1 MAMATEETTTRDAES
16 WARHSGPLS
25 VGDTP
30 EGALNLNV
38 EGRELAGP
46 MQGFGK
52 LWQKTYRVALPGVDA
67 TPQEV
72 IAAWKANYGEFW
84 PEGNNFYA
92 PLAGIQP
99 GEVGLI
105 NADMPG
111 GMKLSTGV
119 MVLYADDVS
128 FTYMTPLGHP
138 FAGWITFSADDV
150 DGTTHAQVEVL
161 MRATDPAS
169 EVGLAL
175 GGHRT
180 EDRMWAQTLANLASF
195 FGLEDPR
202 VDTSVVCVDR
212 RRQWRRAGN
221 LRHDAAL
228 HTAAHLLA
236 APVRAIGMSWRGLL
250 LVAVATNVVAQAM
263 FMLIVGIVIVP
274 AVVLATVQV
283 LGLAVMSRFERTG
296 AGVVAVGG
304 AAQLAAYLSFAVPS
318 LGMPQSP
325 LDFVDAVLGFLTAA
339 TMVVGGIAL
348 LRRRTGSPRRLA
360 LAGAVVIGIAGVV
373 ATIGGLTA
381 SSDALDVGDVEV
393 AAVGYLW
400 VPTELTAASDG
411 TLHVDNRDLSHHVFA
426 IPELDLEVTLPGSTA
441 RDLPLDGAA
450 PGTYAYVC
458 TIPGHEAM
466 TGTIE
471 ITE

>member
-1 MAMATEETTTRDAES
+1 MAETTSTNRDADS

-67 TPQEV
+67 TPQEI

-84 PEGNNFYA
+84 PDGNNFYA

-180 EDRMWAQTLANLASF
+180 EDRMWAQTLANLANF
-195 FGLEDPR
+195 FGLDDPQ

-250 LVAVATNVVAQAM
+250 TAAVVTNAVAQVV
-263 FMLIVGIVIVP
+263 FMLLVGAVIPP
-274 AVVLATVQV
+274 AVALLAVQL

-296 AGVVAVGG
+296 AGIVALGG
-304 AAQLAAYLSFAVPS
+304 AAQFAAYLSFALPS
-318 LGMPQSP
+318 LAMPESP
-325 LDFVDAVLGFLTAA
+325 LDFVDATLGFLTTA
-339 TMVVGGIAL
+339 TMVVAGAAL
-348 LRRRTGSPRRLA
+348 VRQRTGSPRRFAVAGAAIIGAAA
-360 LAGAVVIGIAGVV
+360 LA
-373 ATIGGLTA
+373 ATVGGLTT
-381 SSDALDVGDVEV
+381 SSDALDAGEVEV
-393 AAVGYLW
+393 VADGYLW
-400 VPTELTAASDG
+400 IPTELTATSDG
-411 TLHVDNRDLSHHVFA
+411 TLHVDNRDPSHHVFV
-426 IPELDLEVTLPGSTA
+426 IPALDLEVNLPGSTA

-450 PGTYAYVC
+450 PGTYEYVC
-458 TIPGHEAM
+458 PILGHEAM

>member
-1 MAMATEETTTRDAES
+1 MATDETTTRDAES

-25 VGDTP
+25 VGQAP

-38 EGRELAGP
+38 DGRLLAGP

-52 LWQKTYRVALPGVDA
+52 LWQKTYRVALPGVVA
-67 TPQEV
+67 TPEEV
-72 IAAWKANYGEFW
+72 IATWKANYGEFW

-138 FAGWITFSADDV
+138 FAGWITFSANEAA
-150 DGTTHAQVEVL
+150 GITHAQVEVL

-169 EVGLAL
+169 ELGLAL

-180 EDRMWAQTLANLASF
+180 EDRMWAQTLANLATF
-195 FGLEDPR
+195 FGLADPQ
-202 VDTSVVCVDR
+202 VDTNVVCVDR
-212 RRQWRRAGN
+212 KRQWNRAGN
-221 LRHDAAL
+221 IRHDAAL
-228 HTAAHLLA
+228 HTAAHLLS

-250 LVAVATNVVAQAM
+250 AAAVVTNGLAQAA
-263 FMLIVGIVIVP
+263 FMLLVGSVIPP
-274 AVVLATVQV
+274 AVVLLTVQL
-283 LGLAVMSRFERTG
+283 LGLAVLSRRERTG
-296 AGVVAVGG
+296 AGIVALGG
-304 AAQLAAYLSFAVPS
+304 AAQFAAYLSFALPN
-318 LGMPQSP
+318 LGMPNSP
-325 LDFVDAVLGFLTAA
+325 LDFLDATLGFLTAA
-339 TMVVGGIAL
+339 TMVIGGVAL
-348 LRRRTGSPRRLA
+348 LRQRTGSPHRLA
-360 LAGAVVIGIAGVV
+360 LAGAVIIVVAAVV

-381 SSDALDVGDVEV
+381 SSDALDAGEIEV
-393 AAVGYLW
+393 ISDGYLW
-400 VPTELTAASDG
+400 IPTELVAASGD
-411 TLHVDNRDLSHHVFA
+411 TLHIDNRDPSHHVFA
-426 IPELDLEVTLPGSTA
+426 IPALGLEVDLAGSTA

-450 PGTYAYVC
+450 PGTYEYVC
-458 TIPGHEAM
+458 PVPGHEAM
-466 TGTIE
+466 IGTIE

>member
-1 MAMATEETTTRDAES
+1 MATEKTTTGRDADS
-16 WARHSGPLS
+16 WAQHAGPLS
-25 VGDTP
+25 VTDAP

-38 EGRELAGP
+38 DGRQLAGP

-52 LWQKTYRVALPGVDA
+52 LWQKTYRVALPGVAA
-67 TPQEV
+67 TPEEV
-72 IAAWKANYGEFW
+72 IEAWKANYGEFW
-84 PEGNNFYA
+84 PDGNNFYA

-150 DGTTHAQVEVL
+150 DGTTHAQIEVL

-169 EVGLAL
+169 ELGLAL

-180 EDRMWAQTLANLASF
+180 EDRMWAQTLTNLATH
-195 FGLEDPR
+195 FGLDDPQ
-202 VDTSVVCVDR
+202 VDTTVVCVDR

-250 LVAVATNVVAQAM
+250 AAAVVTNAVAQLVV
-263 FMLIVGIVIVP
+263 MLLIGAVIPP
-274 AVVLATVQV
+274 AVVLLAVQL
-283 LGLAVMSRFERTG
+283 LGLALTSRFERTG
-296 AGVVAVGG
+296 AGIVALGG
-304 AAQLAAYLSFAVPS
+304 AAQFAAYLSFAVPS
-318 LGMPQSP
+318 LGMPDSP
-325 LDFVDAVLGFLTAA
+325 LDFLDATLGFLTTA
-339 TMVVGGIAL
+339 TMVVAGIAL
-348 LRRRTGSPRRLA
+348 LRRRTGSPRRFA
-360 LAGAVVIGIAGVV
+360 LVGAAIIGAATVMATVGGV
-373 ATIGGLTA
+373 TA
-381 SSDALDVGDVEV
+381 SSDTLDAGEVEV
-393 AAVGYLW
+393 VADGYLW
-400 VPTELTAASDG
+400 VPTELTAASGG
-411 TLHVDNRDLSHHVFA
+411 TLHVVNRDPSHHVLA
-426 IPELDLEVTLPGSTA
+426 IPALGLEVELPGRTA

-450 PGTYAYVC
+450 PGVYEYVC
-458 TIPGHEAM
+458 PLLGHEGM